1 MAFVASDRAAAC
13 TWVSPGPM
21 KSDDDLASCVDSPP
35 TRQGGG
41 GGGGDGDIGVARIE
55 FAVTEGTTGL
65 QSSTDSFLPA
75 AVKSAITVRTS
86 NALTMS
92 EMRDHAGLFAEPSFV
107 AESTEL
113 ERTHTGRFAL
123 SRKGLGEGALTNSIE
138 PKRTRVGLGIAMCRC
153 PARRTRCGLEDVAER
168 DAESMRCAAE
178 RCGGGVGKGE
188 ESC

>member
-1 MAFVASDRAAAC
+1 MGRRAAAPLRRC
-13 TWVSPGPM
+13 NLPP
-21 KSDDDLASCVDSPP
+21 PP
-35 TRQGGG
+35 TRQ

-86 NALTMS
+86 NALTTS

-123 SRKGLGEGALTNSIE
+123 SRKGLGEGALSDSTE
-138 PKRTRVGLGIAMCRC
+138 PKRTRVGLSIAMCRR
-153 PARRTRCGLEDVAER
+153 PARRTRCGLDSWETWQRE
-168 DAESMRCAAE
+168 MR
-178 RCGGGVGKGE
+178 
-188 ESC
+188 SP